1 MELAEREVHTL
12 WNIGM
17 TIVSHQVDQLWG
29 VGMDLMK
36 LVLYS
41 NFKEMASVADRAL
54 NHHSLTKRDGYP
66 EKKANIYFAKVGWKL
81 SYDFRIGMH
90 RIWTCWCPK

>member
-17 TIVSHQVDQLWG
+17 TIVSHQ
-29 VGMDLMK
+29 
-36 LVLYS
+36 

-90 RIWTCWCPK
+90 RI